1 MRYVHVTLVT
11 RIRNKGPHSHMDNR
25 MWARLGSIELSNCR
39 STTIL
44 ILAHRVLDNLSGSLF
59 FDGTTS
65 TGFWATEPYLPQVL
79 PT

>member
-25 MWARLGSIELSNCR
+25 MLARLGSIELSNCR

-44 ILAHRVLDNLSGSLF
+44 ILEHRGLDNLGGSLF
-59 FDGTTS
+59 F
-65 TGFWATEPYLPQVL
+65 
-79 PT
+79 